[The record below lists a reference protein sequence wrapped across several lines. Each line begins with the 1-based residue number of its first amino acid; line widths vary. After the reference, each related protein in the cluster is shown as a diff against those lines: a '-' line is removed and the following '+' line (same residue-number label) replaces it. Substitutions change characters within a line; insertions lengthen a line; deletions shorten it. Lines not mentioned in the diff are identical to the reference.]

1 MPPSSLLPRSRGPSA
16 SGKRDAYT
24 QPRMVES
31 PYRRRRRRR
40 RIVLLV
46 ALVIAA
52 GLVAYDVR
60 FGGLNLPS
68 PFRFGQPGT
77 GPQDTS
83 PGDEPTPDP
92 STVVEA
98 GAGTFQFAPGDGAV
112 AGAAG
117 PVQRYRVAVEDG
129 LDIDPE
135 AFGAAVERI
144 LSDDRSWTAGGTL
157 RLQRVSGS
165 AEYDFTIYLASP
177 VTSEAMC
184 REDGLNTGGYTS
196 CRLGDG
202 RVVINSARW
211 LTAVEGYG
219 APLAEYRA
227 YAINHEVGHQLGHQH
242 ELCPAAGQSAP
253 VMQQQTLGLQG
264 CLPFGWPYRDGVR
277 YAGPAAQ

>member
-16 SGKRDAYT
+16 SGRRDAYP
-24 QPRMVES
+24 QPRVVES

-60 FGGLNLPS
+60 RGGLHLPS
-68 PFRFGQPGT
+68 PFRFGQPESQET
-77 GPQDTS
+77 APVED
-83 PGDEPTPDP
+83 PAPDP
-92 STVVEA
+92 ATVVQA
-98 GAGTFQFAPGDGAV
+98 GAGTFQFASGDGVV
-112 AGAAG
+112 AGVAG

-129 LDIDPE
+129 LGVGPD

-144 LSDDRSWTAGGTL
+144 LNDERSWAGGGTL

-165 AEYDFTIYLASP
+165 AEFDFTIYLASP

-227 YAINHEVGHQLGHQH
+227 YAINHEVGHQLGYQH

-277 YAGPAAQ
+277 YAGPAAP